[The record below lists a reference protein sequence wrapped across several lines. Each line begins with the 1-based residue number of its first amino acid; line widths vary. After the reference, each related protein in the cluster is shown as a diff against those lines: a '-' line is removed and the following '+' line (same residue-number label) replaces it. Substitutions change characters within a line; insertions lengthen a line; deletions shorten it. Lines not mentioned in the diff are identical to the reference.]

1 MELEKFLTL
10 ERARLNLHLPTKRI
24 SLEEA
29 LSSSQPQVPT
39 RSGSPHFFDKRELE
53 ILASLIPREERKL
66 LRLPILI
73 AVDRKL
79 GRGAARISG
88 KVECEVI
95 AKILGK
101 GSAEE
106 LILYRPEV
114 AILRRKFPTT
124 TQYMFRL

>member
-1 MELEKFLTL
+1 MELEKFLAL

-39 RSGSPHFFDKRELE
+39 RSGPPHFFDKGELE
-53 ILASLIPREERKL
+53 ILASLVPREERKHL
-66 LRLPILI
+66 KLPILI

-95 AKILGK
+95 GKILGK

-106 LILYRPEV
+106 LILYRPEI